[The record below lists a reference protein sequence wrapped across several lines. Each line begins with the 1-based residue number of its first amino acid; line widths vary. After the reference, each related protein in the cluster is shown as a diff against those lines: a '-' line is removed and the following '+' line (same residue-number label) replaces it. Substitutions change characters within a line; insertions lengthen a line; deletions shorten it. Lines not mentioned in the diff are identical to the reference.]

1 MLIESAKDSLSFSVT
16 HYKHPKQPLTVQVR
30 HLQPSAICGF
40 FHLWLDLHPIY
51 FQAKTV
57 EERKLW
63 AHHIK
68 RIILE
73 NHHAIIPQKVKQQ
86 HHTLT
91 PETLKHLWLQGGATE
106 ITQRT
111 QTQTQKAPWSQRTG
125 TWNLPAVSYPAA
137 KRSPVC
143 VCVHVPLHAHLILSL
158 CFRLETPSWRQGHPV
173 SVWTSCIT
181 MVTLWLLLML
191 THIPRRPE
199 HHFNRCSCVTCQLV
213 YSS

>member
-1 MLIESAKDSLSFSVT
+1 MQPYTDPSVRLSVHQCSTLMLIESAKDSLSFSVT

-40 FHLWLDLHPIY
+40 FHLWLHLHPVY

-86 HHTLT
+86 RHTLT

-106 ITQRT
+106 IAQRT
-111 QTQTQKAPWSQRTG
+111 QTQTQKAPWSRRTG
-125 TWNLPAVSYPAA
+125 TFLLLATQQLN
-137 KRSPVC
+137 
-143 VCVHVPLHAHLILSL
+143 AHL
-158 CFRLETPSWRQGHPV
+158 CVYVYTCTFTP
-173 SVWTSCIT
+173 T
-181 MVTLWLLLML
+181 
-191 THIPRRPE
+191 
-199 HHFNRCSCVTCQLV
+199 
-213 YSS
+213 